1 MGGVNK
7 RHISL
12 KEGSAFIDGVKVLEA
27 IKLSIV
33 VTPEVWSGRSLGEKG
48 KSRRWLGID
57 VTGSLSEYKS
67 TPWYK
72 EKVNEYIKTGKT
84 PEMVIQ
90 GIQDDKNSDFNET
103 YGSETVTLKGCVITG
118 DIPILDL
125 DTDGEV
131 VKNQVSFGAHDIIM

>member
-1 MGGVNK
+1 MSGVNK
-7 RHISL
+7 NHISL

-27 IKLSIV
+27 IKLSVV

-72 EKVNEYIKTGKT
+72 EKVNQYIKTGKT

-90 GIQDDKNSDFNET
+90 GIQDDKNSDFYEA

-118 DIPILDL
+118 DIPIFDL

>member
-1 MGGVNK
+1 MAGVNR

-12 KEGSAFIDGVKVLEA
+12 KEGSAFIEGVKVLEG

-57 VTGSLSEYKS
+57 ITGTLSEYKS
-67 TPWYK
+67 TPWYR

>member
-1 MGGVNK
+1 MSGVNK
-7 RHISL
+7 NHISL

-27 IKLSIV
+27 IKLSVV

-90 GIQDDKNSDFNET
+90 GIQDDKNSDFNEK
-103 YGSETVTLKGCVITG
+103 YGSETVTLKGCVLTG

>member
-1 MGGVNK
+1 MAGVNK